1 MLPAPGG
8 CGDGGWCG
16 SQYPPRPSVRHTA
29 HRSAPPASEVHA
41 CTALTCSV
49 CGALLPPHMSQCHVS
64 VTCVCACTGHPSSI
78 RPAPSRLTHATCP
91 PLSPAERCHIERSHH
106 TSHVPTH
113 TSSSNASSRAC
124 FRCGRRPL
132 PEQWTRASGS
142 DRYTREAREGGDLTQ
157 TSQPCE
163 ARPRC
168 APPAPAHAR
177 PALPAGGRGHTRS
190 CSARPPV
197 GGAAAGGAA
206 SRRVDT
212 ERVLEGLGEPG
223 VRSERLAEGL

>member
-1 MLPAPGG
+1 MRRAI
-8 CGDGGWCG
+8 
-16 SQYPPRPSVRHTA
+16 
-29 HRSAPPASEVHA
+29 APPHEPVSR
-41 CTALTCSV
+41 
-49 CGALLPPHMSQCHVS
+49 QCHVS
-64 VTCVCACTGHPSSI
+64 VCVHGASFLDTSRPLSSHACHL
-78 RPAPSRLTHATCP
+78 PAP

-113 TSSSNASSRAC
+113 TSSSNASSRAF

-132 PEQWTRASGS
+132 PEQWTCASGS

-177 PALPAGGRGHTRS
+177 PALPRLLGRPSQLLAGTRSAGPPSLRAGAHALLLSAPAGWRSGGRW
-190 CSARPPV
+190 
-197 GGAAAGGAA
+197 
-206 SRRVDT
+206 RRVPP
-212 ERVLEGLGEPG
+212 RRRRALPG
-223 VRSERLAEGL
+223 GPWRARRPL